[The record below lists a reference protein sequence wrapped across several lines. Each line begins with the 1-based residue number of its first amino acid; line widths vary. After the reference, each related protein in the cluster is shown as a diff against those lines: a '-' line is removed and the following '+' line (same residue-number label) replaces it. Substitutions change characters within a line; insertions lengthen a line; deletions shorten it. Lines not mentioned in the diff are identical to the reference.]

1 MKARVSYLSKLQ
13 KYIYSKQGSGIKPYK
28 LCLGK
33 VLKYFKL
40 ITWKI
45 GWNVYVCNFSVDY
58 NIIGF
63 DDIINIQRYLIKK
76 LF

>member
-33 VLKYFKL
+33 VLKYF
-40 ITWKI
+40 TA
-45 GWNVYVCNFSVDY
+45 N
-58 NIIGF
+58 NIKNWMKRLRVQF
-63 DDIINIQRYLIKK
+63 
-76 LF
+76 FC